1 MRQLTWP
8 ELREEIVQNLEG
20 CGDAKFICKVATL
33 AIGPKVTF
41 NEDTQKFE
49 ISDE

>member
-1 MRQLTWP
+1 MTHR
-8 ELREEIVQNLEG
+8 ELLEEITQNLDG
-20 CGDAKFICKVATL
+20 CGDSKLVCKVATL